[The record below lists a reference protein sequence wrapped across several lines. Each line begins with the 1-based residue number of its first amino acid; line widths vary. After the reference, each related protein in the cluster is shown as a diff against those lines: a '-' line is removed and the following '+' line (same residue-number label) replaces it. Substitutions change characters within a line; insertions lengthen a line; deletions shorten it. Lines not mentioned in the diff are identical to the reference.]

1 MSEVCSFCGLP
12 NDEHPEGMIHIEDG
26 EGGFAL
32 VSKKTV
38 GRHAKPANKSYHPK

>member
-1 MSEVCSFCGLP
+1 MSDVCSFCGLP

-32 VSKKTV
+32 VSKESA
-38 GRHAKPANKSYHPK
+38 GYYIKPANKNYDPE